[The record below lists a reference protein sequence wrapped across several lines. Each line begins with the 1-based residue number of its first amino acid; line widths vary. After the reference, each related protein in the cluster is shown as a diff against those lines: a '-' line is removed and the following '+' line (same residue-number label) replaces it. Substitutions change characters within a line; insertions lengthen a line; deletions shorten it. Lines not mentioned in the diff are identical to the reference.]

1 MDETTNSQDG
11 TGGVAWLGARLG
23 YAIDV
28 WTDRQI
34 NGPQVIAQTGSPY
47 GIDQNGNL
55 YKVGQPTTV
64 QTVSPISGAGGSGM
78 LLLVLA
84 IAFVASHH
92 GK

>member
-1 MDETTNSQDG
+1 MDETQNGPD
-11 TGGVAWLGARLG
+11 VNAWALSRLG

-34 NGPQVIAQTGSPY
+34 NQPQVIGDHSAAY
-47 GIDQNGNL
+47 GMDQNGNL

-64 QTVSPISGAGGSGM
+64 QTVSPISGGGGSM
-78 LLLVLA
+78 LLIVLA
-84 IAFVASHH
+84 IAFMASHH